1 MSARSDPE
9 GLPEAPCDKLTGH
22 LGTLVRRSGGFCY
35 EVCFRLSEGLLI
47 VDATRDSVPVAL
59 DFNATV
65 QEVFAIGR
73 RIYARAVWHMDQG
86 QLKRGA

>member
-1 MSARSDPE
+1 MNARSDPE
-9 GLPEAPCDKLTGH
+9 GTREVPCDKLTGH

-35 EVCFRLSEGLLI
+35 EVRFRLSEGLLL
-47 VDATRDSVPVAL
+47 VDATRDNVPVAL

-65 QEVFAIGR
+65 QEVLATGR
-73 RIYARAVWHMDQG
+73 RMYAHAVWHMDQG